1 LRYIESFPQYSQ
13 SRANV
18 NGGQALTPIRGR
30 TDLGL
35 QGIAPPTGIMVFRV
49 FSSPVAWIGG
59 ASYFFRSAQKP
70 NSVCALAASFLFP
83 ELPVNSILPFAD
95 HVVLSMPYIWAVLL
109 TMALGVELVP
119 VLK

>member
-1 LRYIESFPQYSQ
+1 MRYIESFPQYSQ

-83 ELPVNSILPFAD
+83 ELPVNSTLPLLPDLWQSQESVILP
-95 HVVLSMPYIWAVLL
+95 SMFNVTFQSAR
-109 TMALGVELVP
+109 
-119 VLK
+119 